1 MRLPTFDDI
10 LAARARLAGVAHR
23 TPVLTSRQLDARVG
37 ARVFLK
43 AEHLQRIGA
52 FKFRGGYNALAAM
65 APEDRAR
72 GVVAFSSGNHAQA
85 VALAARL
92 FGVPAT
98 IVMPHNAPAS
108 KLAATEGYGARVV
121 RYDPSEASREVLARQ
136 LVAETGATLVP
147 PFDHPDVIAGQGT
160 AAAELFGDV
169 GPLDVVVACVGGG
182 GLLSGTALA
191 AAGMAPACRV
201 WGVEPA
207 LGDDVT
213 RSFDTGT
220 LVALPGVPATIADG
234 ARTISASE
242 LTLALILR
250 HVHGMATVPDEALLE
265 AMRFVML
272 RMKQVV
278 EPSGVL
284 ALAGVLTGVV
294 PVPPGGRV
302 GVIVSGGNVD
312 AEMLVRA
319 LSG

>member
-1 MRLPTFDDI
+1 
-10 LAARARLAGVAHR
+10 
-23 TPVLTSRQLDARVG
+23 
-37 ARVFLK
+37 
-43 AEHLQRIGA
+43 
-52 FKFRGGYNALAAM
+52 
-65 APEDRAR
+65 
-72 GVVAFSSGNHAQA
+72 
-85 VALAARL
+85 
-92 FGVPAT
+92 
-98 IVMPHNAPAS
+98 
-108 KLAATEGYGARVV
+108 
-121 RYDPSEASREVLARQ
+121 
-136 LVAETGATLVP
+136 
-147 PFDHPDVIAGQGT
+147 
-160 AAAELFGDV
+160 
-169 GPLDVVVACVGGG
+169 
-182 GLLSGTALA
+182 
-191 AAGMAPACRV
+191 
-201 WGVEPA
+201 
-207 LGDDVT
+207 
-213 RSFDTGT
+213 
-220 LVALPGVPATIADG
+220 VALPGVPATIADG